1 MSLEN
6 IPNVASPAP
15 PKPSPLWLKFDF
27 LRPEWVFLILAV
39 VAGLFIALVNP
50 PFQSPD
56 EVAHFARVYQLSE
69 GTLIAQKNQ
78 TQIGGWLPQ
87 GIYEAPLPFQKIT
100 QLELPTV
107 YKMLKQPFATE
118 PRHFV
123 EFMHTA
129 LYSPVAYGPAVIGVW
144 SGRMLGLSALGQL
157 YASRIA
163 TLLGWLLIVF
173 FAIRAMPVFKWVMV
187 MIALMPMTVF
197 LSASTSADAMTNALA
212 LLTTALILNSALA
225 QKGPVCAREWLT
237 LVAACLL
244 LALAKQL
251 YFPIAALTFLTPTAR
266 FGSRQRKTMFCLG
279 VIGAALAANLIWLVL
294 VRDTVTVEPWAH
306 PHDQT
311 IFIFSHPFQYAALLW
326 HMLDWSQTYLIWF
339 VGTFGELNV
348 YLPPWIWPTYLAA
361 LLTAAFLDQGHGRP
375 LKSRERWLI
384 IAVCAVTVLLI
395 VTSQY
400 IYYTSVA
407 AKMIRGLQGRYVI
420 PLAVAGLLVFYN
432 RKIKAPGQTFNLL
445 VIAYCALVLVI
456 TGHTLVDRYYQ

>member
-1 MSLEN
+1 MKL
-6 IPNVASPAP
+6 
-15 PKPSPLWLKFDF
+15 
-27 LRPEWVFLILAV
+27 LILR
-39 VAGLFIALVNP
+39 AL
-50 PFQSPD
+50 
-56 EVAHFARVYQLSE
+56 YQLSE
-69 GTLIAQKNQ
+69 WHPDVAQKKPNPGSAAGCLKAS
-78 TQIGGWLPQ
+78 TKLRCH
-87 GIYEAPLPFQKIT
+87 FKKIT

-107 YKMLKQPFATE
+107 YKMLKQPFAKE
-118 PRHFV
+118 PRHFI

-266 FGSRQRKTMFCLG
+266 FRKSATQDHVLSGSDRCRPRCQPHLAGAGARHRHRGTLG
-279 VIGAALAANLIWLVL
+279 
-294 VRDTVTVEPWAH
+294 
-306 PHDQT
+306 
-311 IFIFSHPFQYAALLW
+311 
-326 HMLDWSQTYLIWF
+326 
-339 VGTFGELNV
+339 
-348 YLPPWIWPTYLAA
+348 PP
-361 LLTAAFLDQGHGRP
+361 
-375 LKSRERWLI
+375 S
-384 IAVCAVTVLLI
+384 
-395 VTSQY
+395 
-400 IYYTSVA
+400 
-407 AKMIRGLQGRYVI
+407 
-420 PLAVAGLLVFYN
+420 
-432 RKIKAPGQTFNLL
+432 
-445 VIAYCALVLVI
+445 
-456 TGHTLVDRYYQ
+456 